1 MTSRKIANDWHPGII
16 PENVQLDAGA
26 HIETTYSFHLY
37 RSRQPTGIVF
47 GSNSSAYIGC
57 MFDMGPEA
65 QLRVG
70 AYTLLNGLW
79 LIADQCVSIGSHC
92 LISWNVVI
100 MDNFRASADA
110 AERRRMLE
118 SFAACR
124 KPEVFAPVAP
134 RPVVLDDNVWVG
146 FDCCILPGVH
156 IGEGSVIGARSV
168 VTADVP
174 PYTIAAGNPARLIRT
189 LNKEHNIVANRS
201 S

>member
-1 MTSRKIANDWHPGII
+1 MTDRTITGDWHPGSI
-16 PENVQLDAGA
+16 PENVHLEAGA
-26 HIETTYSFHLY
+26 YIETTYSFHLY
-37 RSRQPTGIVF
+37 RSTHRKGMVLGT
-47 GSNSSAYIGC
+47 NSSAYIGC

-65 QLRVG
+65 QLKVG

-79 LIADQCVSIGSHC
+79 LIADRSVSIGAYC

-100 MDNFRASADA
+100 MDNFRASADV
-110 AERRRMLE
+110 AERRQMLE
-118 SFAACR
+118 TFAACR

-174 PYTIAAGNPARLIRT
+174 PYTIAAGNPARLIRP
-189 LNKEHNIVANRS
+189 LNKEHHVVANRS